1 MILFSSCEEPPVAH
15 SASGIKRQQRAT
27 AAASAGSSCAGR
39 ASAAGVHAGSSSG
52 CSSRKPGSAVDPVVA
67 AAAVAAAGVAAAMAG
82 TWLGCVVLLLVAAA
96 TLLCWPR
103 LSGSRRRFQSLWYK
117 PVRAYVQGGYTIS
130 PREDC
135 NAINSP
141 ECLVT
146 CILKV
151 RDAPL
156 SVVPA
161 HAPGCSRSPQ
171 PS

>member
-1 MILFSSCEEPPVAH
+1 
-15 SASGIKRQQRAT
+15 
-27 AAASAGSSCAGR
+27 
-39 ASAAGVHAGSSSG
+39 
-52 CSSRKPGSAVDPVVA
+52 VDPVVA
-67 AAAVAAAGVAAAMAG
+67 AAAVAAAGIAAAVAG
-82 TWLGCVVLLLVAAA
+82 TWLGCVALLLAAVA

-151 RDAPL
+151 SDAY
-156 SVVPA
+156 
-161 HAPGCSRSPQ
+161 
-171 PS
+171 